1 MGDRAKES
9 DAEMSS
15 HPPPPVQTPTE
26 LLMVRHGESEANV
39 GLSSDP
45 DCALT
50 ARGVDQA
57 RELAPR
63 LARLDLRGFV
73 ALTSPYRRARQT
85 AEVIAAVVGLPVEV
99 DPDLREWG
107 ATAVVGGQTYP
118 QEPVAD
124 TVKRLESFLRRRA
137 GQRMLIVAHAA
148 PIALLTQLAW
158 GEKPVTEGSFW
169 AGVGNC
175 CPRWVKVTGV

>member
-1 MGDRAKES
+1 MT
-9 DAEMSS
+9 
-15 HPPPPVQTPTE
+15 TPTE

-39 GLSSDP
+39 GLSGDP

-50 ARGVDQA
+50 PRGLGQA
-57 RELAPR
+57 RALAPR

-73 ALTSPYRRARQT
+73 ALTSPYRRAVQT
-85 AEVIAAVVGLPVEV
+85 AEVLAAATGLALEV

-118 QEPVAD
+118 QEPVGE
-124 TVKRLESFLRRRA
+124 TVKRLEAFLRRRA
-137 GQRMLIVAHAA
+137 GQRMLVVAHAA

-158 GEKPVTEGSFW
+158 GEPPTTEGKFW
-169 AGVGNC
+169 LGVGNC
-175 CPRWVKVTGV
+175 CPRWVKATAVGPD